1 MHRFVSPLSV
11 ACVLISALLLAD
23 RAAAESRPYSSRGT
37 AQFVSQTEFV
47 GSGEATHLGRYS
59 EAGAVSFTPTGDPAV
74 LHVEGSIVYTAANG
88 DELHANISG
97 ELNAATGAV
106 AARVSYV
113 GGTGRFARATGS
125 SGLSGQLGA
134 GGAISVSVSGS
145 IDY

>member
-1 MHRFVSPLSV
+1 
-11 ACVLISALLLAD
+11 
-23 RAAAESRPYSSRGT
+23 AAADSRPYSARGT
-37 AQFVSQTEFV
+37 AQFVSPTEFV
-47 GSGEATHLGRYS
+47 GSGEATHLGGYS
-59 EAGAVSFTPTGDPAV
+59 EAGTVSFTPTSDPTV

-106 AARVSYV
+106 VASVTYV
-113 GGTGRFARATGS
+113 GGTGRFAAATGS

-134 GGAISVSVSGS
+134 GGAITVSVSGS